1 MINTANINLLW
12 CSLIVEE
19 LYRCGAAYFVLS
31 PGSRSTP
38 LTAAAAYHDEV
49 NKKIHFDERGAAFHA
64 LGYAR
69 ATGRPAV
76 LICTSGTAVAN
87 YLPAVV
93 EASNDHLPL
102 ILLTADR
109 PPELRHTGANQTIIQ
124 PGIYSHY
131 VRWEFDLPCPNENIK
146 PEFVLTTVDQAI
158 AKALEAPPG
167 PVHLNC
173 PFREPLAPEDT
184 DSDFTGYT
192 ADLEHWRKTER
203 PYTSY
208 SKTITAAAE
217 TSFSRLTRILNQN
230 GKGILIIGRLKNRIE
245 GDAVLKLSEKLGW
258 PVFPDILSGLRL
270 GAGGKNFVQ
279 YYDRLLHSEKFRD
292 KIKPDTILH
301 IGGRVTS
308 KKLLQFIENNP
319 VENYIHITDHFERL
333 DPAHKVTFRL
343 QSDINNLVENIVP
356 VLSAQPDDDWSAL
369 FTGSNKIIDDYIEQS
384 FSDSA
389 KLYEPVVA
397 RLISK
402 QVTSNSNVYIASS
415 LPIRDMDMF
424 ASTTGPRIITAANR
438 GASGIDGTV
447 ASASGF
453 AAGSQKP
460 VTLLIGDLALLHD
473 LNSLALL
480 KNNPYPVTVV
490 VVNNHGGSIFS
501 FLPIARHKD
510 IFEKYFTTPHDLSF
524 KAAAAMFSLDYYQPG
539 DLTTFINHYRQ
550 AQHSG
555 QPSLIEIDIDRGES
569 RRFYRTLNETITN
582 RLDELYG

>member
-1 MINTANINLLW
+1 MINTANINMLW

-19 LYRCGAAYFVLS
+19 LYRNGAAYFVLS

-38 LTAAAAYHDEV
+38 LTAAAAYHDNV
-49 NKKIHFDERGAAFHA
+49 IKKIHFDERGAAFHA

-109 PPELRHTGANQTIIQ
+109 PPELRDTGANQTIIQ
-124 PGIYSHY
+124 PGIFSHY
-131 VRWEFDLPCPNENIK
+131 IRWEFDLPCPNENIK
-146 PEFVLTTVDQAI
+146 PEFVLTTVDQAM
-158 AKALEAPPG
+158 AKALSTPSG

-173 PFREPLAPEDT
+173 PFREPLSPEDT
-184 DSDFTGYT
+184 EQDFTDYT
-192 ADLEHWRKTER
+192 ADLDHWQKTER

-208 SKTITAAAE
+208 SRATTAAGEKSLA
-217 TSFSRLTRILNQN
+217 RLTMILNQTQ
-230 GKGILIIGRLKNRIE
+230 KGILIAGRLKNRRE
-245 GDAVLKLSEKLGW
+245 SDAVLKLSAKLGW

-270 GAGGKNFVQ
+270 GIEGKNIVQ
-279 YYDRLLHSEKFRD
+279 YCDRLLHSEKFRD
-292 KIKPDTILH
+292 KLQPDTILH
-301 IGGRVTS
+301 IGGQVTS

-319 VENYIHITDHFERL
+319 VENYIRIADHLERH
-333 DPAHKVTFRL
+333 DPAHKVTFQL
-343 QSDINNLVENIVP
+343 QSDINTLVENIVP
-356 VLSAQPDDDWSAL
+356 ALSVQPVDDWLAL
-369 FTGSNKIIDDYIEQS
+369 FTEGNKLVDDYFEQALG
-384 FSDSA
+384 DSA
-389 KLYEPVVA
+389 ALYEPVIA
-397 RLISK
+397 RCISK
-402 QVTSNSNVYIASS
+402 QISSNSSVFVASS

-424 ASTTGPRIITAANR
+424 ASFTGPRIITAANR

-473 LNSLALL
+473 LNSLVLL
-480 KNNPYPVTVV
+480 KNSPYPVTVV

-539 DLTTFINHYRQ
+539 DLTTFNDHYRQ
-550 AQHSG
+550 ARHSG
-555 QPSLIEIDIDRGES
+555 QPSLIEIDIDRDKS
-569 RRFYRTLNETITN
+569 RRFYRTLQETITN